1 MNISDMF
8 FIVSF
13 ILIAAGL
20 LGILTAA
27 LKRRWDLVKRLGLG
41 LAIYVGVYTLLLVG
55 VALLSPQRV
64 MVFHQLRCF
73 DDWCAAVESVEQRSS
88 IGALQAKDSF
98 YLVTID
104 VLSQAKRIRQ
114 RAVDASAYVIDERG
128 NRYDPSPEGTQALEA
143 AGQAGQPMD
152 SWLEAGTS
160 ITSTMVFDLPADIHQ
175 PALVFTHGAFPGLI
189 IIGDEASW
197 LHKPTI
203 VRLGGS

>member
-1 MNISDMF
+1 MNVSDLF
-8 FIVSF
+8 FIVSVF
-13 ILIAAGL
+13 LIATGL
-20 LGILTAA
+20 FGLFTAA
-27 LKRRWDLVKRLGLG
+27 LMRRWDLAKRLGLG
-41 LAIYVGVYTLLLVG
+41 VLIYSGVYALMLVG

-73 DDWCAAVESVEQRSS
+73 DDWCAAVENVEQRPA
-88 IGALQAKDSF
+88 IGTLQANGSF

-114 RAVDASAYVIDERG
+114 RALDASAYVLDELG

-143 AGQAGQPMD
+143 AGQAGQPIN
-152 SWLEAGTS
+152 SWLEAGASFTS
-160 ITSTMVFDLPADIHQ
+160 IVVFDLPVDIHQ

-203 VRLGGS
+203 VRLGPP